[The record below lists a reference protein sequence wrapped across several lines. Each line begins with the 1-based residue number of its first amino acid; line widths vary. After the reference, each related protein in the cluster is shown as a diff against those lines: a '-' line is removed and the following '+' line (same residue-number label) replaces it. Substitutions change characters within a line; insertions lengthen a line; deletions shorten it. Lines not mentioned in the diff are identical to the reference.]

1 MYIGRVLGVAWGEG
15 GMGATSGLGVVNG
28 DEGRAVRSTAV
39 RSTTGCKAGI
49 GIEDSGVL
57 RGYER
62 NHSYLYGR
70 LQGPGGQFRPHFSEL
85 RFVGPCSP

>member
-39 RSTTGCKAGI
+39 RSTTGCKA
-49 GIEDSGVL
+49 
-57 RGYER
+57 
-62 NHSYLYGR
+62 
-70 LQGPGGQFRPHFSEL
+70 EL
-85 RFVGPCSP
+85 RILVF